1 MLAAVYSSQ
10 TINGA
15 EGIYL
20 DEILGRR
27 GVFRKDASAGTG
39 YATVISDGNAPW
51 ATIVDT
57 SYVFQT
63 FSGKQYKP
71 SSSQLLN
78 QRVSAYTVT
87 KTAIQAAGAT
97 VTFYVTDVNDGNLYS
112 QAFTTSSPTL
122 MADIATFFIAHT
134 DASDSANIFIDT
146 NTLYIGYLSTDLVN
160 AVGLNAPTQIYSDKS
175 IGTKHSDINVTAVE
189 TGYNEVL
196 VGDIVNVTPTLT
208 FGYVG
213 VTNLTE
219 FFAGSEVETD
229 AEYRDRFNSVLD
241 EATAAT
247 RSAIFKRVSDLAN
260 VEKVKIYDNPTDTP
274 TAETGAFSFNVVV
287 VGGETSEIATAIYET
302 KPINTLT
309 DGTTTYVI
317 STEDGSTENI
327 KFTFG
332 DEVPY
337 NVKVT
342 YITVNGQPLSA
353 AEQTA
358 ISTNIVNL
366 VSSFTIAGTVYNAQL
381 QSAVFSAIGFTR
393 LSSLT
398 VYTKLTTDG
407 DGSYTT
413 ANITPAFDE
422 VVSILSTDIIY
433 EQTF

>member
-1 MLAAVYSSQ
+1 M
-10 TINGA
+10 
-15 EGIYL
+15 
-20 DEILGRR
+20 
-27 GVFRKDASAGTG
+27 
-39 YATVISDGNAPW
+39 YAIR
-51 ATIVDT
+51 
-57 SYVFQT
+57 SYAI
-63 FSGKQYKP
+63 
-71 SSSQLLN
+71 N

-274 TAETGAFSFNVVV
+274 TAETGDAEAPMSTASIRI
-287 VGGETSEIATAIYET
+287 TS
-302 KPINTLT
+302 
-309 DGTTTYVI
+309 
-317 STEDGSTENI
+317 
-327 KFTFG
+327 
-332 DEVPY
+332 Y
-337 NVKVT
+337 NVC
-342 YITVNGQPLSA
+342 
-353 AEQTA
+353 
-358 ISTNIVNL
+358 
-366 VSSFTIAGTVYNAQL
+366 
-381 QSAVFSAIGFTR
+381 
-393 LSSLT
+393 
-398 VYTKLTTDG
+398 YTKLLRYIMDLVNGFGRPGYDDIGTDNRFALT
-407 DGSYTT
+407 Y
-413 ANITPAFDE
+413 IE
-422 VVSILSTDIIY
+422 VETVDAIAAAS
-433 EQTF
+433 